1 MPVYSLKGVTPKIHP
16 TAWVAP
22 GAVVIGNVVLEEGAN
37 IWFNAVIRGDN
48 ECVTIGPRCNVQDGC
63 VLHSD
68 PGFPLTL
75 TADVT
80 LGHMAIVH
88 GCTIGEGAL
97 IGMGATVLNGAKIG
111 DGALVGANAL
121 VPEGKEVP
129 AGAMAIGAPA
139 KVKRD
144 LSEGE
149 MAGLKATAAH
159 YVNNAKRFKSELVE
173 VPYEGATE

>member
-1 MPVYSLKGVTPKIHP
+1 MPIYSLNGVTPKVHP
-16 TAWVAP
+16 TAWIAP
-22 GAVVIGNVVLEEGAN
+22 GAIVVGNVVLEEGASV
-37 IWFNAVIRGDN
+37 WFNAVIRGDN
-48 ECVTIGPRCNVQDGC
+48 ERVTIGPRCNVQDGS

-75 TADVT
+75 KADVT
-80 LGHMAIVH
+80 LGHAAIVH

-149 MAGLKATAAH
+149 IAGLKATAMH
-159 YVNNAKRFKSELVE
+159 YVNNAERFRNELSEVSS
-173 VPYEGATE
+173 